1 MHLADDPVTL
11 VLLGSL
17 ILLVGL
23 PCIYFVLWRATRPP
37 ARMADF
43 RLLCLAWACLLAAS
57 SVWNLDRSVRL
68 SVEEAGAD
76 NFVRLAF
83 LAVAVLIISFVGIKY
98 RYGFFAELSSGP
110 LGVFL
115 LFAFWGSAST
125 LWSVAPAS
133 TLYKSLEYGV
143 MVVVFALTAFLINL
157 PRRDSQYK
165 MFALKRVFDFNW
177 FLLVV
182 LIVVVYVEIPIW
194 PEIALSKGYRE
205 EMAMIPFSLE
215 GAIPA
220 QDANAVGLLAAI
232 VGIVAL
238 VRILLAPA
246 SRILYIP
253 IFVICLL
260 TMVLTQSRAPILAF
274 LVAAAVVLVAN
285 RRFGLLAMSG
295 LFLCAVLL
303 TRYFQLVYEYMRR
316 GQDTQ
321 QVLSLTE
328 RVTWWQ
334 ASVEAVRESWLGGYG
349 ANAGGR
355 YILKYALG
363 EEGVSTVHSQWI
375 EVLVDTG
382 VVGLILVSVGLL
394 ATSFWLFRLRSHAMG
409 NPISRLL
416 WFECLGVLTIL
427 SVISVFGVSFVWS
440 SSVLIFGLV
449 LVFIN
454 VARRQVVR
462 GIYTSAPVAQ
472 PLPATR
478 R

>member
-1 MHLADDPVTL
+1 
-11 VLLGSL
+11 
-17 ILLVGL
+17 
-23 PCIYFVLWRATRPP
+23 
-37 ARMADF
+37 
-43 RLLCLAWACLLAAS
+43 
-57 SVWNLDRSVRL
+57 VRF

-76 NFVRLAF
+76 NYVRLAF
-83 LAVAVLIISFVGIKY
+83 LALAGLVISFIAVKY
-98 RYGFFAELSSGP
+98 RFAFFSELSSWP
-110 LGVFL
+110 LGVFV

-143 MVVVFALTAFLINL
+143 MVVVFALTASLINL
-157 PRRDSQYK
+157 TIRDPQYK
-165 MFALKRVFDFNW
+165 TLALKRVFDFNW
-177 FLLVV
+177 FLIFL
-182 LIVVVYVEIPIW
+182 LIVVVYIEIPIW
-194 PEIALSKGYRE
+194 PEIAISQGYRE
-205 EMAMIPFSLE
+205 EVAMIPFALE
-215 GAIPA
+215 GALPA

-232 VGIVAL
+232 MGIVAL
-238 VRILLAPA
+238 VRILLAPG
-246 SRILYIP
+246 SKILYIP

-303 TRYFQLVYEYMRR
+303 TQYSQLVYEFMRR

-321 QVLSLTE
+321 QVLSLTD

-334 ASVEAVRESWLGGYG
+334 SSIEAVRESWLGGYG

-355 YILKYALG
+355 YILLYTLG

-382 VVGLILVSVGLL
+382 VVGLILFSVGLL
-394 ATSFWLFRLRSHAMG
+394 ATCFWLFRLRSHAMG

-416 WFECLGVLTIL
+416 WFESLGVLTL
-427 SVISVFGVSFVWS
+427 LGVVSVFGVSFVWS
-440 SSVLIFGLV
+440 SSVPNFGLV
-449 LVFIN
+449 LVFIT
-454 VARRQVVR
+454 VLRRQVVR
-462 GIYTSAPVAQ
+462 RTYTSAAFAQ
-472 PLPATR
+472 LLPATR